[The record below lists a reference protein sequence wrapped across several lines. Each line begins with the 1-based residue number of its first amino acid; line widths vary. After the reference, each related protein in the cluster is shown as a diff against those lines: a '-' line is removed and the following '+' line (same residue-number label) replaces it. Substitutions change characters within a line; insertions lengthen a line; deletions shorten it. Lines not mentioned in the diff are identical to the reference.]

1 MIMFRAKLNKMSK
14 TNNSLLC
21 VGLDPDLDKIPDKF
35 KSNLDPIFSFNKFII
50 EQTHDL
56 VCAYKPNIAFYEAYG
71 IDGLKSLK
79 KTMEYLKEKYTEIPI
94 ILDAKR
100 GDIGNT
106 AERYAKA
113 IFEYW
118 QADATT
124 VFPHLG
130 KDSVL
135 PYLKYKYKCT
145 ILLIKTS
152 NPDSEVF
159 QNLKVQPNNEPHYLT
174 MAREIS
180 KWKFGNI
187 GLMVGATYPEELGV
201 IRKLFPNSPIL
212 APGIGAQSGQAE
224 KAVKAGIDK
233 KRVNLI
239 CNSSRDVIYSKNPR
253 QKAIETRDMLNK
265 FRSK

>member
-1 MIMFRAKLNKMSK
+1 MFRAKLNKISK

-35 KSNLDPIFSFNKFII
+35 KRNPDPIFSFNKFII

-79 KTMEYLKEKYTEIPI
+79 KTMKYLKEKYSEIPI

-118 QADATT
+118 QADAAT
-124 VFPHLG
+124 VYPHLG
-130 KDSVL
+130 KDSIL
-135 PYLKYKYKCT
+135 PYLKYEDKCT

-152 NPDSEVF
+152 NPDSGVF
-159 QNLKVQPNNEPHYLT
+159 QNLKVGSNKEPHYLV

-180 KWKFGNI
+180 KWEYGNI

-201 IRKLFPNSPIL
+201 IRKLFPHSPVL
-212 APGIGAQSGQAE
+212 APGIGTQSGQIE
-224 KAVKAGIDK
+224 KTVKAGIDK
-233 KRVNLI
+233 KGENLI
-239 CNSSRDVIYSKNPR
+239 CNSSRNVIYSKNPR
-253 QKAIETRDMLNK
+253 QKAIEVRDLINMYRK
-265 FRSK
+265 

>member
-1 MIMFRAKLNKMSK
+1 MIMFQAKLNKISK

-21 VGLDPDLDKIPDKF
+21 VGLDPDLVKIPNKF
-35 KSNLDPIFSFNKFII
+35 KNNSDPIFTFNKFII

-56 VCAYKPNIAFYEAYG
+56 ICAYKPNIAFYEAYG

-79 KTMEYLKEKYTEIPI
+79 NTIEYLKEKYPEVPI

-124 VFPHLG
+124 IYPHLG
-130 KDSVL
+130 KDSIL
-135 PYLKYKYKCT
+135 PYLKYKDKCT

-152 NPDSEVF
+152 NPDSGVF
-159 QNLKVQPNNEPHYLT
+159 QNLKVGFNKEPHYLV

-180 KWKFGNI
+180 EWNYENI
-187 GLMVGATYPEELGV
+187 GLMVGATYPEELSV
-201 IRKLFPNSPIL
+201 IRKLFPDSPIL
-212 APGIGAQSGQAE
+212 TPGIGAQSGQAK
-224 KAVKAGIDK
+224 KAVKAGID
-233 KRVNLI
+233 RNGENLI
-239 CNSSRDVIYSKNPR
+239 CNSSRDIIYSKTPR
-253 QKAIETRDMLNK
+253 QKAIEIRDLINK
-265 FRSK
+265 YRR